1 MIIHM
6 QNISSVGPVSDVTVT
21 NIATTNT
28 NYTVEPTYLENQ
40 NGTVNNRTIKS
51 IAISDPTKNE
61 YNYSD
66 TFDPTGI
73 KVTVTYDGET
83 DLVDYDWN
91 AVPDDITL
99 KWTGTEETLSATHK
113 FDSVGTYTIT
123 ASAKRVL
130 KPATTGNITVN
141 KLKVSVTASG
151 NITKVYDGKTDLD
164 ADDAD
169 NL

>member
-1 MIIHM
+1 MVKQLPITYEYSYA
-6 QNISSVGPVSDVTVT
+6 NISSVGRVSDVTVR

-66 TFDPTGI
+66 TFDPTGN

-83 DLVDYDWN
+83 DSVDYDWN

-99 KWTGTEETLSATHK
+99 KWTGTEEHFQQLISLIQQVH
-113 FDSVGTYTIT
+113 IQLL
-123 ASAKRVL
+123 RQQPVL
-130 KPATTGNITVN
+130 TRRQQVVLLLIN
-141 KLKVSVTASG
+141 
-151 NITKVYDGKTDLD
+151 
-164 ADDAD
+164 
-169 NL
+169 